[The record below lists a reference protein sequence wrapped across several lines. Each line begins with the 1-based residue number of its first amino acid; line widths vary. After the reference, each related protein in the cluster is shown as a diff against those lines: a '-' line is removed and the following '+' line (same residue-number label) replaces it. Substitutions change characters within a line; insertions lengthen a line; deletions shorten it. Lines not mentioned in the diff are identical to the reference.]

1 LHAFEADDVL
11 VITLLYL
18 LLLLLKVRPNI
29 AVLVIRGATIG
40 ARLLPISKAGGVEV
54 VGVLLLTYFFG
65 EDLVV
70 AG

>member
-40 ARLLPISKAGGVEV
+40 ARLLPISEAGGVEV

>member
-1 LHAFEADDVL
+1 MHAFEADDIL

-29 AVLVIRGATIG
+29 AVLVIRRAAIG
-40 ARLLPISKAGGVEV
+40 ARLLPISEAGGVEV
-54 VGVLLLTYFFG
+54 VGILLLTYFFG